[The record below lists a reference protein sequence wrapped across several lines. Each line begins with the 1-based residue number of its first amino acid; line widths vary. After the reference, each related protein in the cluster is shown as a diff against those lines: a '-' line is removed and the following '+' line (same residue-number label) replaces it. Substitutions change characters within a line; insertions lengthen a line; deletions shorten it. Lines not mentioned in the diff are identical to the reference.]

1 MALIQD
7 NHVVKQ
13 VASANLAIGVA
24 NRTDSASWG
33 NSVQSAFSFF
43 FRPLL
48 RNWRYFPQLALRF
61 SDSLPARFAG
71 FTSTSTTLIRHV
83 DVTGLY
89 FWLLFVVRPTKTFV
103 ARDRGCAGITA
114 RRRLC
119 G

>member
-43 FRPLL
+43 FRNL
-48 RNWRYFPQLALRF
+48 RYVLVTAYRPVSPDSHRRVPRLSEGVIRVGLAFP
-61 SDSLPARFAG
+61 
-71 FTSTSTTLIRHV
+71 
-83 DVTGLY
+83 
-89 FWLLFVVRPTKTFV
+89 
-103 ARDRGCAGITA
+103 ITVNPVE
-114 RRRLC
+114 
-119 G
+119 